1 MLLLLKHHI
10 VTHTH
15 SDCGLCWWR
24 YLQYL
29 QYPHWSVQCG
39 AVHRPA
45 VAVVSVSSKHCPWQH
60 QHQPPHE
67 TPANGHCMCQLCMC
81 SSVDMWIY
89 HCSPSVLYNTR
100 IMCVT
105 KHLTFLVLKMI
116 IRSARGQGFYSCFTP
131 LINNMVRS
139 GHTSVRCCYIYYVT
153 YAVGPRMFIIGGA
166 AWFYTSPAP
175 SVRSVIIIIPSPSV
189 NILRRQYLQM
199 YFLYSVFTV
208 ME

>member
-1 MLLLLKHHI
+1 M
-10 VTHTH
+10 VTA
-15 SDCGLCWWR
+15 LCMCQ
-24 YLQYL
+24 L
-29 QYPHWSVQCG
+29 
-39 AVHRPA
+39 
-45 VAVVSVSSKHCPWQH
+45 
-60 QHQPPHE
+60 
-67 TPANGHCMCQLCMC
+67 CMCQLCMC

-131 LINNMVRS
+131 LINSMVRS
-139 GHTSVRCCYIYYVT
+139 GHTSVRCCYIYCVT